1 MVQRSTVLAGASG
14 FHCSVARFVLSVSI
28 FLRLPPPAHA
38 FISITSGERHSC
50 AIDAAEDVVCW
61 GENDVGQ
68 APPVASSAKNFSFA
82 STGNHHTCA
91 IERGGGVVCFGSD
104 SYGQSSPPAAASLS
118 AVQLSLGIAHTCS
131 VDAVGDA
138 VCWGLNAFAQTTP
151 PSHISTL
158 KFSQISAGGT
168 SRFDFL
174 LLLKTMGTW
183 SLLCF

>member
-1 MVQRSTVLAGASG
+1 MPASSD
-14 FHCSVARFVLSVSI
+14 FHRSVARFVLGVGI
-28 FLRLPPPAHA
+28 FLLLPSSAHA

-82 STGNHHTCA
+82 STGNQHTCA
-91 IERGGGVVCFGSD
+91 IERGGGVICFGSNL
-104 SYGQSSPPAAASLS
+104 YGQSSPPAAASLS

-138 VCWGLNAFAQTTP
+138 VCWGLNAFAQSVP

-168 SRFDFL
+168 LYRAVL
-174 LLLKTMGTW
+174 LLLLQM
-183 SLLCF
+183 